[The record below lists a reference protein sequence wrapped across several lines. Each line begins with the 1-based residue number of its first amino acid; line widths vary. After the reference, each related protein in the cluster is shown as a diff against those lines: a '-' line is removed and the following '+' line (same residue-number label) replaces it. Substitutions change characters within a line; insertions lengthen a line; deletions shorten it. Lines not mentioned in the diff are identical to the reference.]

1 MSPTKTLVTQ
11 NNSFALDLYQQ
22 LRQEE
27 GNLFFSP
34 FSISTALAMTYAG
47 AMNKTAV
54 EMAQVLHFSQKGEQ
68 LHKNFATILRDV
80 QTECGQQVSI
90 ANRLWA
96 QKGINFLEEFV
107 NITENQ
113 YQAPI
118 AEVDFISE
126 SESARQEINNWVA
139 AQTQKKIQKLIGKGM
154 LDVDTRLVLTN
165 AIYFKGDWA
174 LQFREKNTREAAF
187 TISPDREIEVPMM
200 HHFKVGLPYAR
211 LRELQV
217 LELPYEQEK
226 LSMVVLLPKAVD
238 GLASLEKQ
246 LTRKKLDKW
255 LSALK
260 LVPGGVQVWLPKFKM
275 TSEFQMKETLSQMG
289 MGLAFSQQADFSGIN
304 GKSDDLLISEVVHK
318 AFVDV
323 NEKGTEAAAA
333 TGVMMATRSMP
344 VAPQEIFRADR
355 PFLFLIRENKSGSI
369 LFLGRVVN
377 PLTTPQP

>member
-1 MSPTKTLVTQ
+1 MSQTKTLVRE

-47 AMNKTAV
+47 ARNETAAA
-54 EMAQVLHFSQKGEQ
+54 MAQVLHFSEDGEQ

-96 QKGINFLEEFV
+96 QEGINFLEEFV
-107 NITENQ
+107 NITKNQ

-126 SESARQEINNWVA
+126 SSQARQKINNWVA
-139 AQTQKKIQKLIGKGM
+139 AQTQEKIQELIAEGM
-154 LDVDTRLVLTN
+154 LNVDTRLVLTN

-174 LQFREKNTREAAF
+174 LPFREDNTRETAF
-187 TISPDREIEVPMM
+187 TISPDREIKVPMM
-200 HHFKVGLPYAR
+200 YHFKVGLPYAR
-211 LRELQV
+211 LPELQV
-217 LELPYEQEK
+217 LELPYVEEK

-238 GLASLEKQ
+238 GLAALEKQ
-246 LTRKKLDKW
+246 LTPEKLDKW
-255 LSALK
+255 LSSLDF
-260 LVPGGVQVWLPKFKM
+260 VQGGVQVWLPKFQM

-289 MGLAFSQQADFSGIN
+289 MGFAFSQQADFSGMN

-333 TGVMMATRSMP
+333 TGVVMAMRSMP

-369 LFLGRVVN
+369 LFLGRV
-377 PLTTPQP
+377 TTPQP

>member
-1 MSPTKTLVTQ
+1 MSQTITLVRE

-22 LRQEE
+22 LRKEE

-34 FSISTALAMTYAG
+34 FSISTALGMTYAG
-47 AMNKTAV
+47 ARNETAA
-54 EMAQVLHFSQKGEQ
+54 EMAQVLHFSEDGEQ
-68 LHKNFATILRDV
+68 LHKNFATILMDV
-80 QTECGQQVSI
+80 QTGCGQQVSI

-96 QKGINFLEEFV
+96 QEGINFQEEFV

-126 SESARQEINNWVA
+126 SESARQKINNWVA
-139 AQTQKKIQKLIGKGM
+139 AQTQKKIQKLIGKEM
-154 LDVDTRLVLTN
+154 LNVDTRLVLTN

-174 LQFREKNTREAAF
+174 LPFREDNTRETAF
-187 TISPDREIEVPMM
+187 AISPDREIKVPMM
-200 HHFKVGLPYAR
+200 YHFKVGLRYAP
-211 LRELQV
+211 LPELQV
-217 LELPYEQEK
+217 LELPYEEEK

-238 GLASLEKQ
+238 GLGALEKQ
-246 LTRKKLDKW
+246 LTLEKINEWLDN
-255 LSALK
+255 LAF
-260 LVPGGVQVWLPKFKM
+260 VEGGVQVWLPKFQM
-275 TSEFQMKETLSQMG
+275 TSAFQMKETLSQMG

-333 TGVMMATRSMP
+333 TGVMMATRSIP
-344 VAPQEIFRADR
+344 VPPQEIFRADR
-355 PFLFLIRENKSGSI
+355 PFLFLIREKTSGSI

-377 PLTTPQP
+377 PLA